1 MLLGLRGKTDL
12 NSVGPRVHTIVGRRS
27 DNSSGAGAVAGFDLC
42 LCVLGSLF

>member
-27 DNSSGAGAVAGFDLC
+27 VTGSGAGAVAGFDLC
-42 LCVLGSLF
+42 LRVPALVS

>member
-27 DNSSGAGAVAGFDLC
+27 DNNSGSGAVAGFDLC
-42 LCVLGSLF
+42 LCVLALVF